1 MFLILALGCVPTEG
15 AEDFSGGDFQLTTQA
30 VEDLCYDN
38 AMSTVFMPEGTPS
51 DFSSNTW
58 LPPEEDLPD
67 TYSISLQDPFTDME
81 VTVEAGEATG
91 QMVIRG
97 ALQTDILINEDLWA
111 DCLGDLSIDVDIT
124 VVDDDTLDGTATLTT
139 ENLVGDTCP
148 PDVPDPCE
156 IVLTLTGTRVE

>member
-1 MFLILALGCVPTEG
+1 VPAEG
-15 AEDFSGGDFQLTTQA
+15 ADNFTGGDFQLTTEA
-30 VEDLCYDN
+30 VDDLCYDG

-51 DFSSNTW
+51 DFSANTW
-58 LPPEEDLPD
+58 LPADEDLPD
-67 TYSISLQDPFTDME
+67 TYSISLQEPFTDME

-97 ALQTDILINEDLWA
+97 AQQTGILINEDSWA
-111 DCLGDLSIDVDIT
+111 DCIGDLSIDVDIT

-139 ENLVGDTCP
+139 ENLAGDTCP
-148 PDVPDPCE
+148 VIESDPCE